1 MKSWNEYAIDLA
13 LHNSSLKMSY
23 NWPYNPHL
31 SNEPYGFMHALTL
44 THNAHDND
52 SLAST
57 EMIYTTIISST
68 KILQY
73 ETNLNY

>member
-1 MKSWNEYAIDLA
+1 
-13 LHNSSLKMSY
+13 
-23 NWPYNPHL
+23 
-31 SNEPYGFMHALTL
+31 MHALTL
-44 THNAHDND
+44 THHAHDND

-57 EMIYTTIISST
+57 ETIYTTIISST